1 MGMIFEGQWS
11 EQDDIIKDGKFVR
24 AASTFDHQLSQ
35 SVIDEIAT
43 GSKRY
48 ILVASLSCP
57 WSHRTV
63 LVRNLKNLQELLP
76 VHVAGGPR
84 LQGYGLLPTGPLNL
98 PFEHVHQ
105 LYTQSEPKVT
115 GRSTVPIL
123 WDSRL
128 KKVVSNDSAKIM
140 CGLDQVQTQN
150 QFTLTPTHLET
161 EIENLNDTIHKNLAN
176 AVYRAGLAQNQSA
189 YDEAV
194 EQVFAM
200 LDTLDDRLANQRLL
214 FDNTLTQTDIR
225 LFTTLVRFD
234 AVYGTLFRC
243 TRKRLVDYK
252 HLWPYAR
259 DLYHLPGIAETVDFK
274 AILDGYYSN
283 DGTNNPHAIIAEQP
297 QTNWQEP
304 SNRQHLGEIVF
315 AGQSENL

>member
-1 MGMIFEGQWS
+1 MGMILEGQWS
-11 EQDDIIKDGKFVR
+11 EKDDIIKDGNFVR
-24 AASTFDHQLSQ
+24 AVSTFDHALSQ

-43 GSKRY
+43 GCERY

-63 LVRNLKNLQELLP
+63 LARNLKNLQALLP
-76 VHVAGGPR
+76 VHVAGGR
-84 LQGYGLLPTGPLNL
+84 RVQGYALLPTGPLNSS
-98 PFEHVHQ
+98 FKHVHQ

-123 WDSRL
+123 WDSQL

-140 CGLDQVQTQN
+140 HGLDQVPTQN
-150 QFTLTPTHLET
+150 NFTLTPEHLET
-161 EIENLNDTIHKNLAN
+161 EIKNLNENIQTNLAN
-176 AVYRAGLAQNQSA
+176 AVYRAGLAQNQHA

-194 EQVFAM
+194 QDVFTM
-200 LDTLDDRLANQRLL
+200 LDTLDERLANQRLL
-214 FDNTLTQTDIR
+214 FGRFLTQTDIR
-225 LFTTLVRFD
+225 LFATLVRFD
-234 AVYGTLFRC
+234 AVYATHFRC
-243 TRKRLVDYK
+243 TRKRLVDYQ

-259 DLYHLPGIAETVDFK
+259 DLYNLPGITDTVDFD

-283 DGTNNPHAIIAEQP
+283 DGTNNPHTIIADLP

-304 SNRQHLGEIVF
+304 SNRQGLGEIVF
-315 AGQSENL
+315 AGQGKNL